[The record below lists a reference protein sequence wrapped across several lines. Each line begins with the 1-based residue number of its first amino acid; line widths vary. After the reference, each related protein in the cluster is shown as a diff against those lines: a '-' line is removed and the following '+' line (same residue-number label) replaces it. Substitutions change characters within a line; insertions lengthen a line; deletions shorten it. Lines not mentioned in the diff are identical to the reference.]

1 MLCGVL
7 EKKKLELF
15 SMLLIGGENL
25 IREVAA
31 SGTIRTEGI
40 ITSEEFTQKEHELK
54 QKWRE
59 CMDNL

>member
-1 MLCGVL
+1 
-7 EKKKLELF
+7 
-15 SMLLIGGENL
+15 MLLIGGENL
-25 IREVAA
+25 IRGVAE

-54 QKWRE
+54 QKLRE